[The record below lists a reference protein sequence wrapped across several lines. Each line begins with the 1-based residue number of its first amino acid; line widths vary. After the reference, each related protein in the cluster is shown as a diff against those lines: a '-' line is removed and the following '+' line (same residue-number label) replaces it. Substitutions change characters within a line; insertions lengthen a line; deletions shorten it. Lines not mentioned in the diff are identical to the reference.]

1 MPDFD
6 VAIVGYGP
14 VGAMGAY
21 LLADAG
27 LRVVVVEAETEIVD
41 IPRAVN
47 LDGEIVRAYQ
57 RVGQGEAID
66 AEVQPLREGDAVAFV
81 NSKREPYFQMPMP
94 S

>member
-27 LRVVVVEAETEIVD
+27 LRVARVEKAGHFLHQEKPDE
-41 IPRAVN
+41 VN
-47 LDGEIVRAYQ
+47 GILLDWLR
-57 RVGQGEAID
+57 RD
-66 AEVQPLREGDAVAFV
+66 ATAGVSSPTG
-81 NSKREPYFQMPMP
+81 
-94 S
+94 